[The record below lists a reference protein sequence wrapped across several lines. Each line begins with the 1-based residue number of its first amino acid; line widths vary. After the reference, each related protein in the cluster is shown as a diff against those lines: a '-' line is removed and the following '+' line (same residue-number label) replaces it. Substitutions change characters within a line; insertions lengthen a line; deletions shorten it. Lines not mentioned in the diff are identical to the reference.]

1 MLGKGTAPIQGFVVL
16 KALEVASTDLL
27 GAISY
32 LPNLL
37 RGASGLLRVRG
48 VVLWGGRGCS
58 PGDLPG
64 CAGLLRLLLLRLL
77 LLLRV
82 LLLTWIRI
90 LDVRTGTGVMPLV
103 VLRVVGI
110 LAVFVVLVAR
120 GIVHQHR
127 VVAVLWVL
135 IRVVMLVLVVVVLRV
150 VGILA
155 VGRGNIAQPYTG
167 IFNPILLLLLLLFD
181 GTTTRIMVS
190 RIVVG
195 ILALGRRNIAQPYAR
210 IFRGSSSSTELLG

>member
-37 RGASGLLRVRG
+37 RGASGLRVRG
-48 VVLWGGRGCS
+48 VVVLWGGRGYS

-64 CAGLLRLLLLRLL
+64 CTGLLRLL

-103 VLRVVGI
+103 VLRVLGI
-110 LAVFVVLVAR
+110 LAVLVVLVAG

-135 IRVVMLVLVVVVLRV
+135 IILVVMLVLLVVVVVLRV
-150 VGILA
+150 VGVLA
-155 VGRGNIAQPYTG
+155 FGGHNIAQPYTG
-167 IFNPILLLLLLLFD
+167 IFKTILLLMLLLLFLLFLLFD

-195 ILALGRRNIAQPYAR
+195 ILALGRGNIAQPYAL
-210 IFRGSSSSTELLG
+210 IF

>member
-37 RGASGLLRVRG
+37 RGASGLRVRG
-48 VVLWGGRGCS
+48 VVVLWGGRGCS

-77 LLLRV
+77 L
-82 LLLTWIRI
+82 TGIRI

-103 VLRVVGI
+103 VLRVLGI
-110 LAVFVVLVAR
+110 LAVFVFLVAR

-135 IRVVMLVLVVVVLRV
+135 ILVVMLVLLVLVVVLRV
-150 VGILA
+150 VG
-155 VGRGNIAQPYTG
+155 V
-167 IFNPILLLLLLLFD
+167 
-181 GTTTRIMVS
+181 
-190 RIVVG
+190 
-195 ILALGRRNIAQPYAR
+195 LALGRRNIAQPYTR
-210 IFRGSSSSTELLG
+210 IF

>member
-103 VLRVVGI
+103 VLRVLGI

-135 IRVVMLVLVVVVLRV
+135 IILVVMLVLLVVVVLRV
-150 VGILA
+150 VGVLA
-155 VGRGNIAQPYTG
+155 LGRGNIAQPYTG
-167 IFNPILLLLLLLFD
+167 IFNPILLLLLLLLFD
-181 GTTTRIMVS
+181 GTTTRIMLS

-195 ILALGRRNIAQPYAR
+195 ILAFGRRNIAQPYAL
-210 IFRGSSSSTELLG
+210 IF

>member
-37 RGASGLLRVRG
+37 RGASGLRVRG
-48 VVLWGGRGCS
+48 VVVLWGGRGYS

-77 LLLRV
+77 LL
-82 LLLTWIRI
+82 TGIRI
-90 LDVRTGTGVMPLV
+90 LDVRTGTGVMPLL

-110 LAVFVVLVAR
+110 LAVFVLLVAR
-120 GIVHQHR
+120 GIVHKHR
-127 VVAVLWVL
+127 IIAVLWVL
-135 IRVVMLVLVVVVLRV
+135 IILVVMLVLLVVVVLRV

-167 IFNPILLLLLLLFD
+167 IFNPILLLLLLFD
-181 GTTTRIMVS
+181 GTTTRIMLS

-195 ILALGRRNIAQPYAR
+195 ILAFGRRNIAQPYAR
-210 IFRGSSSSTELLG
+210 IF

>member
-37 RGASGLLRVRG
+37 RGASGLRVRG
-48 VVLWGGRGCS
+48 VVVLWGGRGYS

-64 CAGLLRLLLLRLL
+64 CTGLLRLL

-110 LAVFVVLVAR
+110 LAVFIVLVAR
-120 GIVHQHR
+120 GIVHKHR

-135 IRVVMLVLVVVVLRV
+135 IILVVMLVLLVVVVLRV
-150 VGILA
+150 VGVLA
-155 VGRGNIAQPYTG
+155 LGRANIAQPYTG

-181 GTTTRIMVS
+181 GTTTRIMLS

-195 ILALGRRNIAQPYAR
+195 ILALGGRNIAQPYAR
-210 IFRGSSSSTELLG
+210 IF

>member
-37 RGASGLLRVRG
+37 RGARGLRVRG
-48 VVLWGGRGCS
+48 VVVLWGGCGCS

-77 LLLRV
+77 LL
-82 LLLTWIRI
+82 TGIGI
-90 LDVRTGTGVMPLV
+90 LGLRTGTGVMPLV

-120 GIVHQHR
+120 GIVHQNR
-127 VVAVLWVL
+127 VVAVLCTL
-135 IRVVMLVLVVVVLRV
+135 
-150 VGILA
+150 
-155 VGRGNIAQPYTG
+155 N
-167 IFNPILLLLLLLFD
+167 
-181 GTTTRIMVS
+181 
-190 RIVVG
+190 
-195 ILALGRRNIAQPYAR
+195 
-210 IFRGSSSSTELLG
+210 

>member
-1 MLGKGTAPIQGFVVL
+1 MTDHYLYTKSQRCQHLRGGVPQQGEVTSDAIGQRHFPARREKEGEMLGKGTAPIQGFVVL

-37 RGASGLLRVRG
+37 RGASGLRVRG
-48 VVLWGGRGCS
+48 VVVLWGGRGYS

-64 CAGLLRLLLLRLL
+64 CTGLLRLL

-82 LLLTWIRI
+82 LLLTGIRI

-110 LAVFVVLVAR
+110 LAVFVVLV
-120 GIVHQHR
+120 V
-127 VVAVLWVL
+127 
-135 IRVVMLVLVVVVLRV
+135 
-150 VGILA
+150 
-155 VGRGNIAQPYTG
+155 
-167 IFNPILLLLLLLFD
+167 
-181 GTTTRIMVS
+181 
-190 RIVVG
+190 
-195 ILALGRRNIAQPYAR
+195 
-210 IFRGSSSSTELLG
+210 

>member
-1 MLGKGTAPIQGFVVL
+1 MTDHYLYTKSQRCQHLRGGVPQQGEVTSDAIGQRHFPARREKEGEMLGKGTAPIQGFVVL

-90 LDVRTGTGVMPLV
+90 LDVRTGPGVMPLV
-103 VLRVVGI
+103 VLRVLGI
-110 LAVFVVLVAR
+110 LAVFVFLVAR

-135 IRVVMLVLVVVVLRV
+135 ILVVMLVLLVLVVVL
-150 VGILA
+150 
-155 VGRGNIAQPYTG
+155 
-167 IFNPILLLLLLLFD
+167 
-181 GTTTRIMVS
+181 
-190 RIVVG
+190 
-195 ILALGRRNIAQPYAR
+195 
-210 IFRGSSSSTELLG
+210 

>member
-1 MLGKGTAPIQGFVVL
+1 MLGKRTAPIQGFVVL

-37 RGASGLLRVRG
+37 RGASGLRVRG
-48 VVLWGGRGCS
+48 VVVLWGGRGYS

-64 CAGLLRLLLLRLL
+64 CAGLLRLLLLRLI
-77 LLLRV
+77 LLR
-82 LLLTWIRI
+82 LILTGIRI
-90 LDVRTGTGVMPLV
+90 LDVRTGTGVMPLL

-135 IRVVMLVLVVVVLRV
+135 IILVVMLVLLVVVLRV

-181 GTTTRIMVS
+181 GTTTRNMVS

-195 ILALGRRNIAQPYAR
+195 ILAVGRRNIAQPYAR
-210 IFRGSSSSTELLG
+210 IF

>member
-37 RGASGLLRVRG
+37 RGASGLRVRG
-48 VVLWGGRGCS
+48 VVVLWGGRGYS

-77 LLLRV
+77 LL
-82 LLLTWIRI
+82 TGIRI
-90 LDVRTGTGVMPLV
+90 LDVRTGTGVMPLL

-135 IRVVMLVLVVVVLRV
+135 IILVVMLVLLVVVVLRV

-167 IFNPILLLLLLLFD
+167 IFNPILLLLLLLLFD
-181 GTTTRIMVS
+181 GTTTRIMLS

-195 ILALGRRNIAQPYAR
+195 ILAFGRRNIAQPYAL
-210 IFRGSSSSTELLG
+210 IF

>member
-37 RGASGLLRVRG
+37 RGASGLRVRG
-48 VVLWGGRGCS
+48 VVVLWGGRGYS

-64 CAGLLRLLLLRLL
+64 CTGLLRLL

-167 IFNPILLLLLLLFD
+167 IFKTILLLLLFD

-195 ILALGRRNIAQPYAR
+195 ILAVGRRNIAQPYAR
-210 IFRGSSSSTELLG
+210 IF

>member
-37 RGASGLLRVRG
+37 RGASGLRVRG
-48 VVLWGGRGCS
+48 VVVLWGGRGYS

-64 CAGLLRLLLLRLL
+64 CAGLLRL

-90 LDVRTGTGVMPLV
+90 LDVRTGTGVMPLL

-150 VGILA
+150 VGIL
-155 VGRGNIAQPYTG
+155 
-167 IFNPILLLLLLLFD
+167 
-181 GTTTRIMVS
+181 
-190 RIVVG
+190 
-195 ILALGRRNIAQPYAR
+195 
-210 IFRGSSSSTELLG
+210 